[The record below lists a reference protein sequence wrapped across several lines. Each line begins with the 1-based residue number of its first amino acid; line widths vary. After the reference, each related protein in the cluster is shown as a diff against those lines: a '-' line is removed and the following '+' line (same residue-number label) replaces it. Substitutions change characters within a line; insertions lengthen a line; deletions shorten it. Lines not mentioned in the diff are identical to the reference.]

1 MKENKDYFFIKAD
14 SIAKRKAWDLYNNN
28 TGTSIYCIEQTKEYQ
43 DFMKKKHE
51 MPSEIIKNLTMRFYC
66 RKCNKIFTAS
76 YIELQ
81 NPFRYDC
88 FFVCSVCKNILEED
102 KE

>member
-1 MKENKDYFFIKAD
+1 MKENKDYFLIKID
-14 SIAKRKAWDLYNNN
+14 SICKREPWDLYNN
-28 TGTSIYCIEQTKEYQ
+28 TRAGIYRREQTKEYQ
-43 DFMKKKHE
+43 DFMIEKHE

-81 NPFRYDC
+81 NTFGYDC
-88 FFVCSVCKNILEED
+88 FFVCPVCKSILEKN